1 MDLLSTKGTM
11 NTLYE
16 DLGLTHAINA
26 SGKMTALGGSRLD
39 DRVIAAMGEA
49 ARGHVVMDDLL
60 VAAGRELARATGTE
74 DACPTTGAAAGI
86 AIAVAALIAGTD
98 PARTERLPDAGGA
111 PNEVVLQ
118 KGHAVHFGASVCQM
132 IAIGGGRPVEVGA
145 VNKARPEHFTAAIT
159 DRTAALLYVQSH
171 HAVQKGQV
179 PLETVVAIGREHGI
193 PVIVDAAAEEDL
205 RRWPATGADL
215 VVYSGGKAIGGPTS
229 GLICGPADLIAACR
243 AQYGGIGRP
252 MKVGKESVLGLVQA
266 VRDYGTAAGAVDPEQ
281 QHARMTRLAER
292 VDGLPGLSA
301 RVVRD
306 EAGRLIHRTELT
318 VDPKEAG
325 RNATELA
332 AELAQGQPPV
342 FLRDHHA
349 ATGRLAIDPRP
360 LTLQEEEQ
368 IVARLTA
375 ILGGA
380 RATAGPRGHGERTE
394 AARTPAPDRQDAQVT
409 GRPAAGATPE
419 RAADADGTTTPVA
432 PLERRLVVTE
442 AAGLHA
448 RPAAAFAQAAGR
460 STAAVTVRRAGTE
473 GSSEADTREVPARSV
488 LSLMSLNIRSG
499 EEIVLTAIGEGAAEA
514 LAELAAIAAPE
525 SA

>member
-1 MDLLSTKGTM
+1 M

-16 DLGLTHAINA
+16 DLGLAPAINA

-49 ARGHVVMDDLL
+49 ANGHVVMDDLL

-74 DACPTTGAAAGI
+74 DACPTTGAAAGV

-98 PARTERLPDAGGA
+98 PARIERLPDAGGA
-111 PNEVVLQ
+111 PDEVVLQ

-132 IAIGGGRPVEVGA
+132 IAVGGGRPVEVGA

-193 PVIVDAAAEEDL
+193 PVIVDAAAEDDL

-229 GLICGPADLIAACR
+229 GLICGPAGLIAACR

-252 MKVGKESVLGLVQA
+252 MKVGKETVLGLVQA
-266 VRDYGTAAGAVDPEQ
+266 VRDYGTSAGAVDPEQ
-281 QHARMTRLAER
+281 QRARMTRLAER
-292 VDGLPGLSA
+292 LDGLPGLSA

-349 ATGRLAIDPRP
+349 ATGRLAVDPRP
-360 LTLQEEEQ
+360 LTPHEEEQ
-368 IVARLTA
+368 IVARLTV
-375 ILGGA
+375 ILG
-380 RATAGPRGHGERTE
+380 
-394 AARTPAPDRQDAQVT
+394 AA
-409 GRPAAGATPE
+409 
-419 RAADADGTTTPVA
+419 
-432 PLERRLVVTE
+432 
-442 AAGLHA
+442 
-448 RPAAAFAQAAGR
+448 
-460 STAAVTVRRAGTE
+460 S
-473 GSSEADTREVPARSV
+473 
-488 LSLMSLNIRSG
+488 
-499 EEIVLTAIGEGAAEA
+499 
-514 LAELAAIAAPE
+514 
-525 SA
+525 